1 MIEEN
6 INSRETYIHKIKTE
20 TEWDY
25 IADILGMA
33 ADVVSIQHPTMADK
47 LRDFAKDFKGIYE

>member
-1 MIEEN
+1 MIEQNE
-6 INSRETYIHKIKTE
+6 IHKIKTS

-25 IADILGMA
+25 IADILDMA
-33 ADVVSIQHPTMADK
+33 ADVISVEHPTMADK